1 MDDVLFVR
9 FKKKAFCG
17 LIKITISFSVEK
29 KKEKKITRN
38 GINLNAFNML
48 VLRLII
54 SFNVICVL

>member
-1 MDDVLFVR
+1 MYCSLDL
-9 FKKKAFCG
+9 KKSILWFNKNHNFF
-17 LIKITISFSVEK
+17 FSGK